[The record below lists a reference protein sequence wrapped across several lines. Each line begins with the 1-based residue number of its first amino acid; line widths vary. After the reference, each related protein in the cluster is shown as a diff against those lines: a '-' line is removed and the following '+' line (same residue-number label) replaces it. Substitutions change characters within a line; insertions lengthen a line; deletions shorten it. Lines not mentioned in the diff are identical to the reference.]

1 MIEENSERR
10 GGGEERKKTITKDH
24 GRSGAKGG
32 RENVTNSCRKSLLQ

>member
-10 GGGEERKKTITKDH
+10 GGEKKGRKTITKDH